1 MPRFAM
7 IMSLAAFVLF
17 NYGQY
22 RGWSLFSAKAPTP
35 SRCAR
40 PTRRGLSTNE
50 RKPMQILLISGIGVA
65 IVAVLFALQNNVPV
79 TISFFAWSFGG
90 SLALVLLMALGLGV
104 LIAGLVTS
112 PALIGSQWSGKRLRR
127 QVATL
132 EEQNRALQQRVAELD
147 AQLESLLAAQA
158 LAPTTALI
166 EQKP

>member
-1 MPRFAM
+1 
-7 IMSLAAFVLF
+7 
-17 NYGQY
+17 
-22 RGWSLFSAKAPTP
+22 
-35 SRCAR
+35 
-40 PTRRGLSTNE
+40 
-50 RKPMQILLISGIGVA
+50 MQILLISGIGVA

-90 SLALVLLMALGLGV
+90 SLALVLLMALGLGA

-147 AQLESLLAAQA
+147 AQLESLLRRPAREHV
-158 LAPTTALI
+158 I
-166 EQKP
+166 EDLLRRTQQRHVARPQRRHRSGAVPVLEVHSNSLTSNV

>member
-1 MPRFAM
+1 
-7 IMSLAAFVLF
+7 
-17 NYGQY
+17 
-22 RGWSLFSAKAPTP
+22 
-35 SRCAR
+35 
-40 PTRRGLSTNE
+40 
-50 RKPMQILLISGIGVA
+50 MQILLISGIGVA

-147 AQLESLLAAQA
+147 AQLESLIAAQA
-158 LAPTTALI
+158 LAPTAALI
-166 EQKP
+166 EHQP

>member
-1 MPRFAM
+1 MGTTQKRATKYSNGQVLALALAILFACC
-7 IMSLAAFVLF
+7 SVA
-17 NYGQY
+17 
-22 RGWSLFSAKAPTP
+22 
-35 SRCAR
+35 
-40 PTRRGLSTNE
+40 
-50 RKPMQILLISGIGVA
+50 VA

-158 LAPTTALI
+158 LAPTAALI
-166 EQKP
+166 EHQP